1 MSLDD
6 LGQCLRLVLQPNIV
20 TGDLKFG
27 FLGGVC
33 LPSIGVVVFVIVVFL
48 LVFVVVVVF
57 LLPFLLFLLFIDFLG
72 KIDVLSL
79 A

>member
-1 MSLDD
+1 MPDPLHTYMSLDNFD
-6 LGQCLRLVLQPNIV
+6 QRLRLVLGRN
-20 TGDLKFG
+20 D
-27 FLGGVC
+27 GVC
-33 LPSIGVVVFVIVVFL
+33 LPSIGVVVFVIDVFL
-48 LVFVVVVVF
+48 LVFIVVVS